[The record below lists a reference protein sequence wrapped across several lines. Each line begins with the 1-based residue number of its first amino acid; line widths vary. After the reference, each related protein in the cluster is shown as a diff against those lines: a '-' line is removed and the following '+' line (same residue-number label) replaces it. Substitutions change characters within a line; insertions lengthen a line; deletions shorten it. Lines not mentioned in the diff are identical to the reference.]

1 MNDFAT
7 GYAIGQNDG
16 RNNGGCGFGDMGG
29 GWMWIIVLFAL
40 MFGGFGFGGL
50 GGFGGFG
57 GGGAGLQGM
66 ATRADI
72 TAGFQFQELQAA
84 VRGIERGIAD
94 ATYALNNT
102 VVNGFHGVERSMCDL
117 SHQLSDCCCENRAAI
132 ADLKYTIATE
142 DCATRNLIQSTTR
155 DLIDNQN
162 NNYRDLKD
170 YLVQEKMAAKDARIA
185 QLENESALSA
195 QTQRFLAALDAS
207 RAEILRRTGFE
218 YPTPSFLV
226 QPPTPLNFPT
236 NGCGQVQFCMNGAN
250 NNCGHSY
257 NGCC

>member
-16 RNNGGCGFGDMGG
+16 RGSGGGFGDFGG
-29 GWMWIIVLFAL
+29 GWLWIIVLFAL

-57 GGGAGLQGM
+57 GGAGLQGM

-72 TAGFQFQELQAA
+72 TAGFQFQELQNA
-84 VRGIERGIAD
+84 VRGIERGITD

-102 VVNGFHGVERSMCDL
+102 VVGGFHDVERSMCDL
-117 SHQLSDCCCENRAAI
+117 SRQISECCCDNRAAI
-132 ADLKYTIATE
+132 ADLKYAAAQE
-142 DCATRNLIQSTTR
+142 SCDTRNLIQNVAR
-155 DLIDNQN
+155 DITDNAN
-162 NNYRDLKD
+162 ANARDLKD
-170 YLVQEKMAAKDARIA
+170 FLVAEKMAAKDARIA
-185 QLENESALSA
+185 QLESQNMFNE
-195 QTQRFLAALDAS
+195 QTSMFRAMLEAS
-207 RAEILRRTGFE
+207 RAEILRRTGYE

-236 NGCGQVQFCMNGAN
+236 NGCGQVQFGNNGWG
-250 NNCGHSY
+250 NCG
-257 NGCC
+257 NPCPCG

>member
-16 RNNGGCGFGDMGG
+16 RGNGNGGFGDFGG
-29 GWMWIIVLFAL
+29 GWLWIIVLFAL

-50 GGFGGFG
+50 GGFGGFGFG

-72 TAGFQFQELQAA
+72 TAGFQFQELQNA

-102 VVNGFHGVERSMCDL
+102 VVNGFHGVERSVCDL

-132 ADLKYTIATE
+132 ADLKYTISVE
-142 DCATRNLIQSTTR
+142 DCATRNLIQNTTR

-162 NNYRDLKD
+162 NNTRSILDFLVKDKIDTLTAENQALKFAASQSRQND
-170 YLVQEKMAAKDARIA
+170 Y
-185 QLENESALSA
+185 
-195 QTQRFLAALDAS
+195 LAALADS
-207 RAEILRRTGFE
+207 KTAEVIRRTGYD
-218 YPTPSFLV
+218 YPIPAFVV

-236 NGCGQVQFCMNGAN
+236 NGCGQVQFGGNYG
-250 NNCGHSY
+250 NCGHACNS
-257 NGCC
+257 CC

>member
-16 RNNGGCGFGDMGG
+16 RGNGNGGFGDFGG
-29 GWMWIIVLFAL
+29 GWLWIIVLFAL

-50 GGFGGFG
+50 GGFGGFGLG

-72 TAGFQFQELQAA
+72 TAGFQFQELQNA
-84 VRGIERGIAD
+84 VRGIERGISD

-102 VVNGFHGVERSMCDL
+102 VVNGFHGVERSVCDL
-117 SHQLSDCCCENRAAI
+117 SHQISDCCCENRAAI

-142 DCATRNLIQSTTR
+142 DCATRNLIQNTTR

-185 QLENESALSA
+185 QLENENALNG

-226 QPPTPLNFPT
+226 QPPTPINFPL
-236 NGCGQVQFCMNGAN
+236 NACGQVQFGG
-250 NNCGHSY
+250 NCGNPCHS
-257 NGCC
+257 CC

>member
-16 RNNGGCGFGDMGG
+16 RGNSNCGFGDMGG
-29 GWMWIIVLFAL
+29 GWLWIIVLFAL

-50 GGFGGFG
+50 GGFGGF

-84 VRGIERGIAD
+84 VRGIERGISD

-102 VVNGFHGVERSMCDL
+102 VVNGFHGVERSICDL

-142 DCATRNLIQSTTR
+142 DCATRNLIQNTTR

-162 NNYRDLKD
+162 NNTRSILDFLVKDKIDTLTAENQALKF
-170 YLVQEKMAAKDARIA
+170 AASQSRQNDF
-185 QLENESALSA
+185 LSA
-195 QTQRFLAALDAS
+195 VADSKT
-207 RAEILRRTGFE
+207 AELIRRLGADC
-218 YPTPSFLV
+218 PTPAYVV
-226 QPPTPLNFPT
+226 QPPTPVNFPVNSCGT
-236 NGCGQVQFCMNGAN
+236 FAGWGGCNTGCA
-250 NNCGHSY
+250 CG
-257 NGCC
+257 

>member
-16 RNNGGCGFGDMGG
+16 RSNGGCGFGDMGG
-29 GWMWIIVLFAL
+29 GWLWIIALFAL

-50 GGFGGFG
+50 GGFGGFGFG

-84 VRGIERGIAD
+84 VRGIERGISD

-102 VVNGFHGVERSMCDL
+102 VVNGFHGVERSVCDL
-117 SHQLSDCCCENRAAI
+117 SHQISDCCCENRAAI

-142 DCATRNLIQSTTR
+142 DCATRNLMQTNTR
-155 DLIDNQN
+155 DIIDATNAGFRTVMDRLAQSEYNALREKYDDVRTQNLLLNQN
-162 NNYRDLKD
+162 NVTRA
-170 YLVQEKMAAKDARIA
+170 MFDAGV
-185 QLENESALSA
+185 
-195 QTQRFLAALDAS
+195 
-207 RAEILRRTGFE
+207 AEVIRRTGFD
-218 YPTPSFLV
+218 YPVPSYPV
-226 QPPTPLNFPT
+226 QPPTPIRFPMD
-236 NGCGQVQFCMNGAN
+236 NCGQVQYGG
-250 NNCGHSY
+250 NCGRQCQ
-257 NGCC
+257 NCF